1 MCVVCVSVCVLVWG
15 FYRVGC
21 VGVGLCICV
30 CVRGCIRFGSRFLLS
45 MKWLLDVS
53 IIIFLRGLRC
63 GTLYS

>member
-1 MCVVCVSVCVLVWG
+1 MCVVCVCVCVVLG
-15 FYRVGC
+15 FYRGG

-53 IIIFLRGLRC
+53 IIIFLRE
-63 GTLYS
+63 